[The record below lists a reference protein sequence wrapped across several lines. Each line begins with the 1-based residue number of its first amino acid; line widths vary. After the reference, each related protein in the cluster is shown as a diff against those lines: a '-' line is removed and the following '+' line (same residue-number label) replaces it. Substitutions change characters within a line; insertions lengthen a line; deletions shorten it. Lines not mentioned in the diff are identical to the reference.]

1 MDVYE
6 NLKKHNLEVPQML
19 APKGLYLPVNQTGN
33 LLYLSGQGSIENGTP
48 LCGRVGIDVTV
59 EEAQHA
65 AKVCMRNT
73 LGALEAYLGDLNR
86 IKKAVKILGF
96 VAGADDF
103 TEQAL
108 VMNGASQVLIDAFGE
123 NGRHA
128 RSAIGTNNLPL
139 GLTVEVESIF
149 EIEE

>member
-1 MDVYE
+1 MYE

-65 AKVCMRNT
+65 AKV
-73 LGALEAYLGDLNR
+73 
-86 IKKAVKILGF
+86 
-96 VAGADDF
+96 
-103 TEQAL
+103 
-108 VMNGASQVLIDAFGE
+108 
-123 NGRHA
+123 
-128 RSAIGTNNLPL
+128 
-139 GLTVEVESIF
+139 
-149 EIEE
+149 

>member
-6 NLKKHNLEVPQML
+6 NLKKNNIEVPKPL
-19 APKGLYLPVNQTGN
+19 EAKGMYLPVNRTGN
-33 LLYLSGQGSIENGTP
+33 LVYLSGQGSIENGVNLT
-48 LCGRVGIDVTV
+48 GRVGVDVTV

-65 AKVCMRNT
+65 AEVCMLNT
-73 LGALEAYLGDLNR
+73 LAALENKV
-86 IKKAVKILGF
+86 KKAVKILGF

-103 TEQAL
+103 TQQAAVL
-108 VMNGASQVLIDAFGE
+108 NGASSVLIAAFGE
-123 NGRHA
+123 NGKHA

-149 EIEE
+149 EIED

>member
-19 APKGLYLPVNQTGN
+19 APKG
-33 LLYLSGQGSIENGTP
+33 LYLSGQGSIENGTP